1 MVGALRHQI
10 WVTLAPQYNTG
21 PHPPR
26 THAWGNE
33 RSIPLSWPWRREQLP
48 VPIHLKLGSIYGS
61 GLALLMGSFVDPP
74 HVCDLSS

>member
-10 WVTLAPQYNTG
+10 WVTLGHLSTTPVLT
-21 PHPPR
+21 PR
-26 THAWGNE
+26 TCAWGNE
-33 RSIPLSWPWRREQLP
+33 RSIPLSWPWQREQLP

-74 HVCDLSS
+74 HICDLSS